1 MAIRARSTKWGDAS
15 RSRANAFARSR
26 PRDCK
31 KCAATN
37 ASCSSRASSKAT
49 TATDLLPVRIPF
61 AMYLEGDSVI
71 NALVLDEPTPVMARK
86 TRKNSEVVMSKE
98 GPSMEELLRAN
109 AELEQR
115 VHEYAAKAEAAT
127 RELEGFC
134 YSVSH
139 DLRAP

>member
-1 MAIRARSTKWGDAS
+1 KWAVAS

-26 PRDCK
+26 PRDCR
-31 KCAATN
+31 KCAVTN
-37 ASCSSRASSKAT
+37 ASCSCKASSKAT
-49 TATDLLPVRIPF
+49 TATDLRPFKIPF

-86 TRKNSEVVMSKE
+86 TRKNTEVIMSREKT
-98 GPSMEELLRAN
+98 PSIEELLRAN

-115 VHEYAAKAEAAT
+115 VRDYAAKAEAAT
-127 RELEGFC
+127 KELEGFC

-139 DLRAP
+139 DLR